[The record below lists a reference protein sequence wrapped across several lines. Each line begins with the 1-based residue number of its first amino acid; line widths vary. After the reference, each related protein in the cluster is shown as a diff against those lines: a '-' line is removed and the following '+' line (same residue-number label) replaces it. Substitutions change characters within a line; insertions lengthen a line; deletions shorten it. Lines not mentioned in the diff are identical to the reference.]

1 MRASCAPECP
11 PPVHSWTESLAHIP
25 QNPVT
30 QATASIIVNNVI
42 KQFGC
47 FAALRGVTAE
57 FDAGQFHAVLGEN
70 GAGKTTLLR
79 ALAGLAQPTRG
90 EISIFGKS
98 PREACR
104 EIGYMAHPSLLYD
117 EMSGMENLRYFARLY
132 GIAGDRRCE
141 EVIRAVGLDP
151 ELTRTVGQYSQGMRQ
166 RMSLARAILH
176 DPSVL
181 LLDEPFSNVD
191 VHSARAMAALL
202 KGMRDAGKTV
212 FVITHQALLLE
223 SVADEFVWMHA
234 GQIVDRTASLA
245 RSAGSAGDVQ

>member
-1 MRASCAPECP
+1 M
-11 PPVHSWTESLAHIP
+11 PVTDAIP
-25 QNPVT
+25 QSLP
-30 QATASIIVNNVI
+30 IIAVHNVV
-42 KQFGC
+42 KQFGR

-57 FDAGQFHAVLGEN
+57 FDGGRFHAILGEN

-90 EISIFGKS
+90 DISIFGKS
-98 PREACR
+98 PQQARR

-132 GIAGDRRCE
+132 RIAGDRRCE

-151 ELTRTVGQYSQGMRQ
+151 KLSRAVGQYSQGMRQ

-176 DPSVL
+176 DPKVL

-191 VHSARAMAALL
+191 VHSARAMVALL
-202 KGMRDAGKTV
+202 QGMRDAGKTV
-212 FVITHQALLLE
+212 FVITHQARLLE
-223 SVADEFVWMHA
+223 GVADEFVWMQA
-234 GQIVDRTASLA
+234 GQIVDRA
-245 RSAGSAGDVQ
+245 AGLKRAPGEDAQ

>member
-1 MRASCAPECP
+1 
-11 PPVHSWTESLAHIP
+11 
-25 QNPVT
+25 VT
-30 QATASIIVNNVI
+30 VI
-42 KQFGC
+42 AIHRVVKQFGR

-57 FDAGQFHAVLGEN
+57 FDAGRFHAILGEN

-98 PREACR
+98 PQEACR
-104 EIGYMAHPSLLYD
+104 DIGYMAHPSLLYD

-132 GIAGDRRCE
+132 GIVGDGLNGRRNKDGRCE

-151 ELTRTVGQYSQGMRQ
+151 ELTRAVGQYSQGMRQ

-176 DPSVL
+176 DPKVL

-191 VHSARAMAALL
+191 AHSARAMVDLL

-212 FVITHQALLLE
+212 FVITHQAALLE
-223 SVADEFVWMHA
+223 GVADEFVWMQA
-234 GQIVDRTASLA
+234 GEIVDRTASLA
-245 RSAGSAGDVQ
+245 RAGTP